1 MDAVKSEIL
10 IAVSVYVLVAFVKK
24 TPEPV
29 GESQEILQ
37 SRA

>member
-1 MDAVKSEIL
+1 MAFFGTSRNAVKSEIL

-29 GESQEILQ
+29 GES
-37 SRA
+37 